1 MARIYISLGSN
12 IEPEQHIRAGL
23 DALQQAFGTLTL
35 SPVFEAEPV
44 GFVSDNFINLVV
56 ATDTALDL
64 AAVVAKLKGIEFA
77 LGRQD
82 SIKKLAPRILDL
94 DLLLYDQLC
103 TLEPVVL
110 PRPEITRH
118 AFVLWPL
125 AELAPELELPGTT
138 DTLGDLWA
146 RFDAPQQLW
155 KRPFDWAPKTES

>member
-12 IEPEQHIRAGL
+12 VEPEHHIRAGL
-23 DALQQAFGTLTL
+23 DALHSAFGELVL

-44 GFVSDNFINLVV
+44 GFVSDNFINLV
-56 ATDTALDL
+56 ARADTALGVTQ
-64 AAVVAKLKGIEFA
+64 VVTALKAIEFA

-82 SIKKLAPRILDL
+82 SIKKLAPRTLDL
-94 DLLLYDQLC
+94 DLLLYDDLC

-110 PRPEITRH
+110 PRPEITGH

-125 AELAPELELPGTT
+125 AELAPDTLLPGSQH
-138 DTLGDLWA
+138 TLAELWQ
-146 RFDAPQQLW
+146 RFDKPQQLW